1 MSFASSIALLYRM
14 MNTLKPES
22 PVFGWWLA
30 SCIVVLFFYGLMF
43 LGLIVKSMKRT
54 PPKVVNSFMSGFDE
68 YREACFFIYCQNLLK
83 RRENKHKRALRLG
96 LQKGVL
102 DFEEIKRLEKAI
114 RKDYD
119 KKFGLLYQLKA
130 LLCDAFTSHP
140 DSEAVFMP
148 VRLMAAFSVAAFAQV
163 LSAMVWCKG
172 TIDNRDTVLHLV
184 EVYIKPAK
192 EAIGVISADVEGA
205 TGEPYPVNNVMF
217 QLSFVEEH
225 GTSFG
230 SAVMIAGFGGAII
243 AVFFFFIVYFVMLL
257 DFRSTVLKMRSGQLP
272 FPVAFVRFKHSWTF
286 VGGSISNSLLSFA
299 LNVIVFGLIL
309 LLLSWS
315 LFYWGLGVVWMI
327 FGNVIL
333 GFMVSYVGNM
343 TLNYLVGFW
352 MGPAKNIR
360 LRYWW
365 MNWDVVQLFLAVFS
379 GTLTAIIRILMAVG
393 IMLVAALRI
402 DKSIYPMWV
411 DEIYTLDTL
420 AKGYRATCLIYHYH
434 NNPIVNTFCSVILK
448 DYAARKAGAEGMLP
462 LSSKKRRVYNK
473 FHKMLFMTKNPA
485 IAAFKADK
493 RQDRP
498 YDDDEGKGEIQ
509 DKNSG
514 KEAGKAARMQPP
526 SPMDSPRISNPPS
539 PSIDS
544 HAASTAGKGG
554 VGAAESV
561 PVLEKIESELS
572 EGAPLPPQPQYPKI
586 SVDNP

>member
-1 MSFASSIALLYRM
+1 MSFASSIVLLVRM
-14 MNTLKPES
+14 MNQLKPES
-22 PVFGWWLA
+22 PVYGWWLA

-43 LGLIVKSMKRT
+43 LGLIVKSQKRA
-54 PPKVVNSFMSGFDE
+54 PPKVVTSFISGFDE
-68 YREACFFIYCQNLLK
+68 YKDACFFIYCQNLLK
-83 RRENKHKRALRLG
+83 RKENPHKRALRLG
-96 LQKGVL
+96 VQKGIL
-102 DFEEIKRLEKAI
+102 DFEERKRLEKAI
-114 RKDYD
+114 QKDYD
-119 KKFGLLYQLKA
+119 RKFGLPYQFRA
-130 LLCDAFTSHP
+130 LLCDAFTSHA

-172 TIDNRDTVLHLV
+172 TIDNRDTVLRMV

-192 EAIGVISADVEGA
+192 EAVVYISADVEGT
-205 TGEPYPVNNVMF
+205 TGEPYPVNNVMY

-243 AVFFFFIVYFVMLL
+243 AVFFFFVVYFVMLL
-257 DFRSTVLKMRSGQLP
+257 DFRSTVLKMRAGHVP

-315 LFYWGLGVVWMI
+315 LFYWGLAVVWMI

-333 GFMVSYVGNM
+333 GFTVSYIGNM

-365 MNWDVVQLFLAVFS
+365 MNYDVVQLFLAVFS

-402 DKSIYPMWV
+402 DKSIYPLWV

-448 DYAARKAGAEGMLP
+448 DYAARKALTEGMLP
-462 LSSKKRRVYNK
+462 LGSAKRRVYNK

-485 IAAFKADK
+485 IAAFKATK
-493 RQDRP
+493 RLDRP
-498 YDDDEGKGEIQ
+498 YDEDDEGQGEIKGKT
-509 DKNSG
+509 DKDV
-514 KEAGKAARMQPP
+514 GKASRIQAP
-526 SPMDSPRISNPPS
+526 SPRTTNPPS
-539 PSIDS
+539 PSIEPDTT
-544 HAASTAGKGG
+544 STA
-554 VGAAESV
+554 A
-561 PVLEKIESELS
+561 ID
-572 EGAPLPPQPQYPKI
+572 APLPPPPRYPKI
-586 SVDNP
+586 RVDEP